1 MALVVD
7 EYGGI
12 KWIPVDRR
20 DDDADSW
27 GYGNTPKTLEEFY
40 TRLEGLTDVLL
51 DLDHVSGYCYT
62 QLTDVWPEEN
72 GIYTFDRQP
81 KFDNALLRA
90 VQVRKAACEE
100 TE

>member
-1 MALVVD
+1 MGRSSTL
-7 EYGGI
+7 GGI
-12 KWIPVDRR
+12 WWNPAKF
-20 DDDADSW
+20 DDKESW
-27 GYGNTPKTLEEFY
+27 GYGDRVTSLDAFHARFK
-40 TRLEGLTDVLL
+40 GLCDILL
-51 DLDHVSGYCYT
+51 DDPEMFGYCYT

>member
-1 MALVVD
+1 MLSPSPLAFTLA
-7 EYGGI
+7 
-12 KWIPVDRR
+12 PR
-20 DDDADSW
+20 DSSLHNKRFDPSLDAFHARF
-27 GYGNTPKTLEEFY
+27 K
-40 TRLEGLTDVLL
+40 GLCDILL
-51 DLDHVSGYCYT
+51 DDPEMFGYCYT

-90 VQVRKAACEE
+90 VQLRKAACEE